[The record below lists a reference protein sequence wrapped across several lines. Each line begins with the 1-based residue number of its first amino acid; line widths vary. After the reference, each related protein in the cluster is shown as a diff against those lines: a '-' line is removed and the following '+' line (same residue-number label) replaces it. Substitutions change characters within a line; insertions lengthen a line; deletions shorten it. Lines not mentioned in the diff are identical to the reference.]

1 MPYTMEYGLRKYVE
15 VMHEKFSGT
24 IAEMLKFDVV
34 SCDDV
39 HETYVLKCQTAPWMC
54 NHYGTL
60 HGGICA
66 TIMDQAMGM
75 VCSCLKKGFGTCT
88 TVQLETDYHR
98 PVTVEED
105 IIVRVHV
112 MSVTKS
118 LINMTAELLQ
128 ESKGGKFS
136 VTGSAIFF
144 YRDDGRKPL
153 SLYRDEHPE

>member
-39 HETYVLKCQTAPWMC
+39 HETYVLKCKTAPWMC

-88 TVQLETDYHR
+88 TVQLESDYHR
-98 PVTVEED
+98 PMPAGDD
-105 IIVRVHV
+105 ILVQVHV

-118 LINMTAELLQ
+118 LINMTCELIHP
-128 ESKGGKFS
+128 SKPDKFS

-144 YRDDGRKPL
+144 FREDGRMPL
-153 SLYRDEHPE
+153 IPFQEPEE